1 MDPIKRSLYSLHFTV
16 ILLGGT
22 ALFSQIIPLTAMT
35 ITLGRS
41 FFAALFLCALVRFMK
56 EPFALNSW
64 RDYLI
69 GTLLGVIM
77 AAHWVTYFLAMQLA
91 SVSVGIIALFTF
103 PVITVLLEPFF
114 EGIRLAWQDV
124 VSAVVVFLGILIMVP
139 DASLANDVTLG
150 IAVGVLSALFYSL
163 RNLLHRRS
171 FSHYSG
177 IRAMA
182 FQTMVVTACIVPLGF
197 SEIRHADLNTWGLL
211 AVLGIFF
218 TAIPH
223 AAVAAA
229 LQHLRAKTFSLVA
242 CMQPFYAVIF
252 AIILLNES
260 PRWQTI
266 IGGLLVISAAL
277 YETINAQKSTKAT
290 K

>member
-1 MDPIKRSLYSLHFTV
+1 MDPVKRSLYSLHFTV

-22 ALFSQIIPLTAMT
+22 ALFSQIIPLSAMA

-41 FFAALFLCALVRFMK
+41 LFACVFLCVLVRFLG
-56 EPFALNSW
+56 ESVRLNSHK
-64 RDYLI
+64 DYLM
-69 GTLLGVIM
+69 GSLLGVLM

-114 EGIRLAWQDV
+114 EGIKLAWQDV
-124 VSAVVVFLGILIMVP
+124 VSALVVFIGIAIMVP
-139 DASLANDVTLG
+139 DGSIDNDVTYG
-150 IAVGVLSALFYSL
+150 IIVGVFSAFLYSL
-163 RNLLHRRS
+163 RNLMHRKY

-177 IRAMA
+177 TRAMA
-182 FQTMVVTACIVPLGF
+182 FQTLIITGCILFLGIEEISTA
-197 SEIRHADLNTWGLL
+197 NTHSWILL
-211 AVLGIFF
+211 AILGVFF
-218 TAIPH
+218 TAVPH

-242 CMQPFYAVIF
+242 CMQPFYGIVF
-252 AIILLNES
+252 AILLLGED

-266 IGGLLVISAAL
+266 VGGLMVISAAV
-277 YETINAQKSTKAT
+277 YETIHAQRQSR
-290 K
+290 